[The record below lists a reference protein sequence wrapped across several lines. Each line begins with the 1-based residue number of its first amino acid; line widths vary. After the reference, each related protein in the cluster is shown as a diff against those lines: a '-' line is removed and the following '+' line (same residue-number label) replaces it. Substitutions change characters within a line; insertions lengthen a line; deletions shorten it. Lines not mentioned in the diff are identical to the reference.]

1 MSLISDFQREL
12 LNSIMGVECKRLN
25 LVRKHD
31 KNLSTLGEFSFPCL
45 SNTKVWGEEKDINK
59 VRNTALRSLSL
70 DRIEAQKEIC
80 VVFLNREYALGKLF
94 RAAKDPDVECCDATT
109 NEIVESKD
117 ASTNTDLINPDD
129 LDLTSARAVFV
140 SDIIGRF
147 LGTLSVILSDFL
159 LINGYL
165 CFTAVPF

>member
-12 LNSIMGVECKRLN
+12 LNSIMGVECERLN

-59 VRNTALRSLSL
+59 VRNTALKSLSL
-70 DRIEAQKEIC
+70 DRIEEQKEIY

-94 RAAKDPDVECCDATT
+94 GDAKDPDVKCCDAPT
-109 NEIVESKD
+109 NAIVESND
-117 ASTNTDLINPDD
+117 ASTNTDSVNIDD

-140 SDIIGRF
+140 SDIIGK
-147 LGTLSVILSDFL
+147 LKGL
-159 LINGYL
+159 
-165 CFTAVPF
+165 

>member
-1 MSLISDFQREL
+1 
-12 LNSIMGVECKRLN
+12 MGVECKRLN

-70 DRIEAQKEIC
+70 
-80 VVFLNREYALGKLF
+80 EYALGKLF